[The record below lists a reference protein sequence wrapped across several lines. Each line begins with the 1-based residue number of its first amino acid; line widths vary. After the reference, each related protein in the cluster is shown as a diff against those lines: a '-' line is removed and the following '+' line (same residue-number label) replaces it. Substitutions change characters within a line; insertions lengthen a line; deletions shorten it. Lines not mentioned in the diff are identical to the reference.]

1 MLRRDRMTNKELFV
15 EYLKLNNMVP
25 QDFSEADL
33 PNWDVFEM
41 DMQQPWDFYGGMTP
55 YSEDIAQRMWNRPDW
70 RRRRHPGF
78 GPGFGPG
85 FNRPFFPLFWWWL
98 LF

>member
-1 MLRRDRMTNKELFV
+1 MTNKELFV

-25 QDFSEADL
+25 QDFTEEDL
-33 PNWDVFEM
+33 PDWDVFEM
-41 DMQQPWDFYGGMTP
+41 EMQQPWDFYGAMTP
-55 YSEDIAQRMWNRPDW
+55 YDDMSQRMWNRPNW
-70 RRRRHPGF
+70 RRRRHMP

-85 FNRPFFPLFWWWL
+85 FNRPFVPLFWWWL

>member
-1 MLRRDRMTNKELFV
+1 MTNKELFV

-25 QDFSEADL
+25 QDFTEADL

-41 DMQQPWDFYGGMTP
+41 EMQQPWDYYTAMSPYGD
-55 YSEDIAQRMWNRPDW
+55 DIAQRNWNRPDW
-70 RRRRHPGF
+70 RMRHRPGPWF
-78 GPGFGPG
+78 GPGY
-85 FNRPFFPLFWWWL
+85 NRPFIPLFWWWL